1 MAETVTGEGTAPA
14 TSPTIHPVIMCG
26 GSGSRLW
33 PVSRKAYP
41 KQFAALL
48 EGGSLFQRTLE
59 RVSGQGYAA
68 PHLLTGTDFR
78 FVVAEQLSDA
88 GVEPGRIV
96 IEPEGRNTA
105 PAICAAA
112 LMIAKADPGA
122 LLLVLPSDHVIRD
135 EAAFHAAVR
144 AGAGAAAAGAF
155 VTFGITPDRAETGY
169 GYIELET
176 AVEANGHAGAEPF
189 IRFVEKPDASEAAE
203 MVASGRFLWNSG
215 MFLFPAAGLVEA
227 FEAQAPEVLA
237 ACRAAVDGGKTDLCF
252 FRLGEEAY
260 RASPDISIDYAI
272 MEKVAGQV
280 VPVDCGWNDLGSW
293 ATVWQES
300 APGEAGVAV
309 SEGALAIDCE
319 NVLLRTDDPD
329 MRLVGLGLTDMVA
342 VATRDGVLVAPM
354 DRAQD
359 VRRVVDGLKVANAK
373 QATEFPLVY
382 RPWGWYE
389 TLALGGRFQVKQIC
403 VKPGGQLSLQ
413 SHVHRSEH
421 WVVVSGTAKVT
432 VDEDV
437 RLMTENQSIYIPL
450 GAVHRLENPG
460 KVELRLIEVQSG
472 AYLGE
477 DDIIRYEDVY
487 SRA

>member
-1 MAETVTGEGTAPA
+1 MAETAAGEGRAP
-14 TSPTIHPVIMCG
+14 SRQHVIHPVIMCG

-59 RVSGQGYAA
+59 RVGGQDYA
-68 PHLLTGTDFR
+68 PPQLLTGADFR

-112 LMIAKADPGA
+112 LMTAEADPEA
-122 LLLVLPSDHVIRD
+122 LMLVLPSDHVVRD
-135 EAAFHAAVR
+135 VDAFHAAVA
-144 AGAGAAAAGAF
+144 AGADAAAGGAF
-155 VTFGITPDRAETGY
+155 VTFGITPDRPETGY
-169 GYIELET
+169 GYIELE
-176 AVEANGHAGAEPF
+176 APGQGGAQPF
-189 IRFVEKPDASEAAE
+189 RRFVEKPDAARAAE
-203 MVASGRFLWNSG
+203 MVSSGRFLWNSG
-215 MFLFPAAGLVEA
+215 MFLFPAAGLVAA
-227 FEAQAPEVLA
+227 FEAHAPDVLD
-237 ACRAAVDGGKTDLCF
+237 ACRAAVAAGRTDLCF

-260 RASPDISIDYAI
+260 RANPDISIDYAI

-309 SEGALAIDCE
+309 SDGAMAIECE

-329 MRLVGLGLTDMVA
+329 LRLVGLGLKDMVA

-354 DRAQD
+354 ERAQD
-359 VRRVVDGLKVANAK
+359 VRKVVDGLKAANAK

-421 WVVVSGTAKVT
+421 WVVVSGTARVT
-432 VDEDV
+432 VDEDE
-437 RLMTENQSIYIPL
+437 RLLTENQSVYIPL

-472 AYLGE
+472 VYLGE

-487 SRA
+487 ARA

>member
-68 PHLLTGTDFR
+68 PQLLTGTDFR

-88 GVEPGRIV
+88 GVEAGRIV

-112 LMIAKADPGA
+112 LMIAEADPGA

-144 AGAGAAAAGAF
+144 VGAGAATAGAF

-203 MVASGRFLWNSG
+203 M
-215 MFLFPAAGLVEA
+215 
-227 FEAQAPEVLA
+227 
-237 ACRAAVDGGKTDLCF
+237 
-252 FRLGEEAY
+252 
-260 RASPDISIDYAI
+260 
-272 MEKVAGQV
+272 
-280 VPVDCGWNDLGSW
+280 
-293 ATVWQES
+293 
-300 APGEAGVAV
+300 
-309 SEGALAIDCE
+309 
-319 NVLLRTDDPD
+319 
-329 MRLVGLGLTDMVA
+329 
-342 VATRDGVLVAPM
+342 
-354 DRAQD
+354 
-359 VRRVVDGLKVANAK
+359 
-373 QATEFPLVY
+373 
-382 RPWGWYE
+382 
-389 TLALGGRFQVKQIC
+389 
-403 VKPGGQLSLQ
+403 
-413 SHVHRSEH
+413 
-421 WVVVSGTAKVT
+421 
-432 VDEDV
+432 
-437 RLMTENQSIYIPL
+437 
-450 GAVHRLENPG
+450 
-460 KVELRLIEVQSG
+460 
-472 AYLGE
+472 
-477 DDIIRYEDVY
+477 
-487 SRA
+487 